1 MDGRVPGDF
10 LRHFSS
16 LADPRAKNVINRLSD
31 MLTIALCAVIC
42 GAQGWVEVEQFGNDK
57 LPWLKTFLELPGGV
71 PSHDT
76 FGRLFARLDPDAFE
90 SCFVSW
96 TRSLQVQDQKLVA
109 IDGKS
114 IRRSFE
120 HAWDKSGM
128 AHLVSAFVTTN
139 KLSFEQVAC
148 DGKGCEL

>member
-1 MDGRVPGDF
+1 MDGRVPTDF

-16 LADPRAKNVINRLSD
+16 IADPRAKNVIHRLSD
-31 MLTIALCAVIC
+31 MLTIAICAVIC
-42 GAQGWVEVEQFGNDK
+42 GAQGWVDVVEFGNSK
-57 LPWLKTFLELPGGV
+57 LSWLKTFLDLPGGI

-76 FGRLFARLDPDAFE
+76 FGRLFARLDPDEFEHAFI
-90 SCFVSW
+90 SW
-96 TRSLQVQDQKLVA
+96 TTSLRSHGAKLLA

-128 AHLVSAFVTTN
+128 AHLVSAMSPPT
-139 KLSFEQVAC
+139 S
-148 DGKGCEL
+148 